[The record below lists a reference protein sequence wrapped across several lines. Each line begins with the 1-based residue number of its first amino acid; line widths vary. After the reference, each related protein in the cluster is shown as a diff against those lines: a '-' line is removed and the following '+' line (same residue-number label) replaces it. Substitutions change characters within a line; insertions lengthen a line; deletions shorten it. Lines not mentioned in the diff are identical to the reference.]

1 MSRISSA
8 LSLSTLAVA
17 AALMSGAALA
27 QVKHGSKD
35 EAQAMVKKA
44 VAHYKSAGKDKA
56 LVDFNQK
63 GGAFT
68 DRDLYVYTADMNGK
82 CTSHGANEKLVGRDL
97 LQLKDADGKAFVSE
111 ILEKGKTGKGG
122 WTDYKW
128 PNPVSK
134 DIESKTTYCE
144 PHDNQMFCVGAYK

>member
-1 MSRISSA
+1 MNQFVRSA
-8 LSLSTLAVA
+8 ALLSVA
-17 AALMSGAALA
+17 AACALGAQA
-27 QVKHGSKD
+27 QVKHGTKD
-35 EAQAMVKKA
+35 EAAAMVKKA

-56 LVDFNQK
+56 LADFSQK

-68 DRDLYVYTADMNGK
+68 DRDLYVYTADFSGK
-82 CTSHGANEKLVGRDL
+82 ATSHGANEKLVGRDL
-97 LQLKDADGKAFVSE
+97 LQLKDADGKGFVAE
-111 ILEKGKTGKGG
+111 ILEKGKTGKGA

-134 DIESKTTYCE
+134 DIEQKSVYCE

>member
-1 MSRISSA
+1 MPRFPSVP
-8 LSLSTLAVA
+8 SL
-17 AALMSGAALA
+17 AALGLAAVFSCTGALA

-56 LVDFNQK
+56 LADFNQK

-68 DRDLYVYTADMNGK
+68 DRDLYVYTADMSGK

-97 LQLKDADGKAFVSE
+97 LQLKDADGKAFVTE

-134 DIESKTTYCE
+134 EIEAKTTYCE